1 MGLVTGTQLA
11 RVLVWATYKYMSVM
25 DGGLGGEAAV
35 ESRAVYSIIHGQKI
49 GVFCLSFAWSGK
61 GVTEAMSPDFFGG
74 AAHGKLGSREEA
86 KAPFV

>member
-35 ESRAVYSIIHGQKI
+35 ESR
-49 GVFCLSFAWSGK
+49 
-61 GVTEAMSPDFFGG
+61 E
-74 AAHGKLGSREEA
+74 
-86 KAPFV
+86 KAQGCV